1 MAKEIWRIAL
11 EDLKYIRKHV
21 KYSKEINGRL
31 HRWSFR
37 KLQSIIAYK
46 AKLKGVKVVFVDPKH
61 TSSLYPFG
69 LSLTPHIGHRKEVY
83 DKST

>member
-46 AKLKGVKVVFVDPKH
+46 AKLEGINVVYVDLSY
-61 TSSLYPFG
+61 TSSLCPMCG
-69 LSLTPHIGHRKEVY
+69 GTLSPKLA
-83 DKST
+83 